1 MPFLQIIITFGN
13 AAAAHVEESVFIKFS
28 SPPSGLSPTW
38 LGGLSQSP
46 AWCLMCLL
54 LQFQILLKIPF
65 FSNQIMFMFFY
76 VLSSPKHPREWVK
89 CKYFEECW
97 NKLNLEGSINSAEL
111 GHVKVSSVF
120 AFSRQERI
128 SCISYLLQFYSGP
141 NCVKVRST
149 EECSVVFLDT
159 SVVFSGVGVV
169 RIHTKP
175 LRHFL

>member
-65 FSNQIMFMFFY
+65 FSNQIMFMFFIC
-76 VLSSPKHPREWVK
+76 LSSPKHPREWVK

-111 GHVKVSSVF
+111 GHVKVSSVVPGKDF
-120 AFSRQERI
+120 MH
-128 SCISYLLQFYSGP
+128 LLPFTVLQWS
-141 NCVKVRST
+141 KLREST
-149 EECSVVFLDT
+149 EYRRVQRCF
-159 SVVFSGVGVV
+159 
-169 RIHTKP
+169 
-175 LRHFL
+175 LRHIRCVL